1 MDERCSCHPQADENV
16 KLPIPTSN
24 LIYLHSSQI
33 LFFSSV
39 FCFFVNYF
47 HHLTVITSEP
57 SFNICTS
64 YQRLMPHWLRIMQ
77 TIAYSTKTCP
87 PSTHIV
93 WKAPPRVIV
102 WFIMNAERGFTRWLT
117 VWAWRTFFR
126 RQCFCTHT
134 KKNCTHVLMTQL
146 AKKRFLTSVP
156 ACMKVTF
163 RSSSV
168 YTGSRSRLAL
178 SIKFQEKHTFSQ
190 FMIVFE
196 VSSLFLFRKV
206 STKQVQT
213 ST

>member
-64 YQRLMPHWLRIMQ
+64 YQRLMPHRLRIMQ

-93 WKAPPRVIV
+93 WKAPPQSNCVIYNECRARVYS
-102 WFIMNAERGFTRWLT
+102 
-117 VWAWRTFFR
+117 
-126 RQCFCTHT
+126 
-134 KKNCTHVLMTQL
+134 L
-146 AKKRFLTSVP
+146 ADCLGMKDFLQTSVFLH
-156 ACMKVTF
+156 AHKEELH
-163 RSSSV
+163 
-168 YTGSRSRLAL
+168 SR
-178 SIKFQEKHTFSQ
+178 INDP
-190 FMIVFE
+190 IG
-196 VSSLFLFRKV
+196 
-206 STKQVQT
+206 
-213 ST
+213 